1 MNNAAQD
8 TPVIIDARAAAYAGE
23 AIRVLGVV
31 LPASGRVML
40 KKQATWKE
48 QPVPKDSA
56 VVVTDTPMIFDYWDM
71 SFNESEQ
78 MAEVMAVYNEAQ
90 RSGLIVIEDALRR
103 YEPKDVIQMRKMD
116 ERGKVLDF
124 DSMGIT
130 NGHMAV
136 LLAIWAARKIHGG
149 YLMST
154 APITLDDSS
163 NDKDSD
169 YGLMPFSI

>member
-1 MNNAAQD
+1 MNDQVK
-8 TPVIIDARAAAYAGE
+8 PVVIDARAAAYAGE

-48 QPVPKDSA
+48 QPVPKDNA

-90 RSGLIVIEDALRR
+90 RSGLVVIEDALRR
-103 YEPKDVIQMRKMD
+103 YEPKDVIQMSKMD
-116 ERGKVLDF
+116 ERGKVLDLTKWALPTVTWPF
-124 DSMGIT
+124 YCQFGQLERYT
-130 NGHMAV
+130 V
-136 LLAIWAARKIHGG
+136 AILCQPHQ
-149 YLMST
+149 
-154 APITLDDSS
+154 
-163 NDKDSD
+163 
-169 YGLMPFSI
+169 